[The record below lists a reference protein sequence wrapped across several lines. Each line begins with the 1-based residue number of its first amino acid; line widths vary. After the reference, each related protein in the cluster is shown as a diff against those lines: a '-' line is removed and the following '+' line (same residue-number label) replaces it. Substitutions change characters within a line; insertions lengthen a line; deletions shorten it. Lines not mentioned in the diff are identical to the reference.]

1 MPALPSSV
9 YLNGAATTAAA
20 TELTEVSQ
28 GETRY
33 RPRSR
38 DIVVIRSGEKRKEG
52 EPEESEERKEEITV
66 GKLFGLG
73 TQCLPPWGTFSLV
86 LLRALASTGQR

>member
-1 MPALPSSV
+1 MPAIICLFERRGDRRRHRVDGSVSGGNPLPPEKS
-9 YLNGAATTAAA
+9 
-20 TELTEVSQ
+20 
-28 GETRY
+28 RY
-33 RPRSR
+33 RRR
-38 DIVVIRSGEKRKEG
+38 TVGGKEEG